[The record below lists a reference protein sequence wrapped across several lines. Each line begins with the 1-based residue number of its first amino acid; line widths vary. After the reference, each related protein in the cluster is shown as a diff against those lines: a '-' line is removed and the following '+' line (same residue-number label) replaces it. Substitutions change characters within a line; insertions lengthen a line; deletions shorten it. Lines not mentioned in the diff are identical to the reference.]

1 MTDRVQVSP
10 TALLAYETRGSGP
23 PLIALHGAYSARAE
37 VREFLEPMIG
47 ARSLRRIYPDLPGHG
62 ESRPSD
68 GIRTPDDVLDLLDR
82 MLEAEGASS
91 RFLLLGH
98 SYGGHIARA
107 FAARHPSR
115 VAGLALLCPV
125 VGGESRVPPAA
136 VVRDDGVSGE
146 LSPPEREAYEGY
158 FVVRTTE
165 TLDRFRRCVVPATGD
180 VDEETL
186 ERAIETGPHAIDPD
200 SVGID
205 APVLIVAG
213 RHDHW
218 VGWERQQALGARY
231 PRATVATVADAGHAL
246 PHERPRLVAALVAD
260 WLDQALV

>member
-10 TALLAYETRGSGP
+10 TASLAYETRGAGL
-23 PLIALHGAYSARAE
+23 PLVALHGAYSARAE
-37 VREFLEPMIG
+37 VREFVEPMIG
-47 ARSLRRIYPDLPGHG
+47 ARSVRRFYPDLPGHG
-62 ESRPSD
+62 ESRPSN
-68 GIRTPDDVLDLLDR
+68 GVRTPDDVLDR
-82 MLEAEGASS
+82 
-91 RFLLLGH
+91 
-98 SYGGHIARA
+98 
-107 FAARHPSR
+107 
-115 VAGLALLCPV
+115 PV
-125 VGGESRVPPAA
+125 VGGESRVPPAS
-136 VVRDDGVSGE
+136 VVRDDGVPAE
-146 LSPPEREAYEGY
+146 LSPPDREAYEGY

-213 RHDHW
+213 HHDHW

-231 PRATVATVADAGHAL
+231 ARATVTTVADAGHAL
-246 PHERPRLVAALVAD
+246 PHERPRLVAALLAD